1 METSPQTTAGRAEKP
16 PFAAS
21 IILRGHE
28 ITSNLIEFGGRG
40 PGDFKFL
47 SPDPHQFIDQLSL
60 GHPGKLADLYGLS
73 FADILDY
80 LEELGSRLRLEKNQH
95 LQRALEGSYY
105 TAPTTPPL
113 LKYSYQTLHTAFRR
127 DVVTEMAEQTVGIDY
142 LETWV
147 PSTLVDGRTAH
158 IRAFGS
164 RQLHIVAGNAPIISA
179 MTIVRNAVSRSDSII
194 KTPSNDPFTALAIVQ
209 TMCDMAPDHP
219 LSRHIS
225 VLYWKGGDEVF
236 ENALY
241 QPHNIE
247 KIVAWGGLASIRHVT
262 KYIQP
267 GLELISL
274 DPKRSVSIIG
284 KEVFSGE
291 ESMRDAAK
299 KLACDV
305 GTTNQAGCVCSRIA
319 YVHSGTEENDLER
332 LKTFGQ
338 YTYQALLNLP
348 EHMSTRPKDVDRE
361 LRSHVEAIRLQD
373 DWYFVVGGEEDEG
386 AVIVS
391 LLPEPVSFA
400 ASLNNRTVN
409 IVPIDGMEDALQAC
423 DAYTQTVGIYPE
435 SLKQT
440 LRDRLPLYG
449 VQRIVSLGYAVTAN
463 LALPQDSIEPLRRAC
478 KWIVDEQSV
487 PEVISPIWP
496 SA

>member
-1 METSPQTTAGRAEKP
+1 
-16 PFAAS
+16 
-21 IILRGHE
+21 
-28 ITSNLIEFGGRG
+28 
-40 PGDFKFL
+40 
-47 SPDPHQFIDQLSL
+47 
-60 GHPGKLADLYGLS
+60 
-73 FADILDY
+73 
-80 LEELGSRLRLEKNQH
+80 
-95 LQRALEGSYY
+95 
-105 TAPTTPPL
+105 
-113 LKYSYQTLHTAFRR
+113 
-127 DVVTEMAEQTVGIDY
+127 MAEQTVGIDY

-179 MTIVRNAVSRSDSII
+179 MMIVRNAVSRSDSII

-305 GTTNQAGCVCSRIA
+305 GATNQAGCVCSRIA

-409 IVPIDGMEDALQAC
+409 IFPIDGMEDALQAC